1 MPTNSVKSS
10 VRKTASK
17 PAALQQAECTQ
28 SALAECVGRTVR
40 RYLTDMGDTAC
51 SEGLYA
57 LVLRELEVALLR
69 EAMAFHDGNQSRTA
83 DVLGINRA
91 TLHKKL
97 ALHGL
102 I

>member
-1 MPTNSVKSS
+1 MPTNSVRSS
-10 VRKTASK
+10 ARRAATK
-17 PAALQQAECTQ
+17 PAALPQSEGTQ
-28 SALAECVGRTVR
+28 SALAECVERTVR
-40 RYLTDMGDTAC
+40 RYLIDMGDTAC

-57 LVLRELEVALLR
+57 LVLRELEVAMLR

-97 ALHGL
+97 TLHGL

>member
-1 MPTNSVKSS
+1 MPINSVRSPA
-10 VRKTASK
+10 RRAASK
-17 PAALQQAECTQ
+17 PAASQQPDCTQ
-28 SALAECVGRTVR
+28 SALAECVGHTVR

-69 EAMAFHDGNQSRTA
+69 EAMAFHEGNQSRTA
-83 DVLGINRA
+83 DALGINRA

-97 ALHGL
+97 TLHGL

>member
-1 MPTNSVKSS
+1 MPTNSVRSP
-10 VRKTASK
+10 VRRAARK
-17 PAALQQAECTQ
+17 PAALQQAERTQ

-40 RYLTDMGDTAC
+40 RYLIDMGDTAC

-83 DVLGINRA
+83 DALGINRA

>member
-1 MPTNSVKSS
+1 MPTNSVRSS
-10 VRKTASK
+10 VRRTARK
-17 PAALQQAECTQ
+17 PAVLQQECTQ
-28 SALAECVGRTVR
+28 SALAECVERTVR

-57 LVLRELEVALLR
+57 LVLRELEVAMLR

>member
-1 MPTNSVKSS
+1 MSTNSVRSS
-10 VRKTASK
+10 VRRAASK
-17 PAALQQAECTQ
+17 PAVLQQAECTQ
-28 SALAECVGRTVR
+28 SALAECVERTVR

-57 LVLRELEVALLR
+57 LVLRELEVAMLR
-69 EAMAFHDGNQSRTA
+69 EALAFHDGNQSRTA